1 MKYTPKTVKGQE
13 NLDKI
18 MNTAIEIIA
27 EKGFNNASVNEITFR
42 AGVSY
47 GLFYLYF
54 KNKDELLVQ
63 LIKSLNHDLR
73 RFLQSRTSEIKDRIV
88 KEQQGFR
95 AFFEWVF
102 KNKFFFQILI
112 EAQTSNINIYKWHY
126 MTLEERY
133 ALGLKDAMNLGQI
146 IETDQHTL
154 AYSLMGIADFLA
166 RSIILWENRE
176 VGEDVLKTVDQMLA
190 KLLNPEKTK
199 K

>member
-1 MKYTPKTVKGQE
+1 MKYIPKTVKGQE
-13 NLDKI
+13 NLDRI
-18 MNTAIEIIA
+18 INSAIEIIA
-27 EKGFNNASVNEITFR
+27 SKGFNSASVNEITFK

-63 LIKSLNHDLR
+63 LIKRLNHDLR
-73 RFLQSRTSEIKDRIV
+73 RFLQIKTEKIDNRII

-112 EAQTSNINIYKWHY
+112 EAQTSNIDIYKWHY
-126 MTLEERY
+126 TTLESRY
-133 ALGLKDAMNLGQI
+133 ASGLKQAMELGQI
-146 IETDQHTL
+146 IETDEHNL

-166 RSIILWENRE
+166 RRFILWENRE
-176 VGEDVLKTVDQMLA
+176 ISDDVLKSVDQMLE
-190 KLLNPEKTK
+190 KLLNPEKK
-199 K
+199 

>member
-1 MKYTPKTVKGQE
+1 MKYIPKTVKGQE
-13 NLDKI
+13 NLDRI
-18 MNTAIEIIA
+18 INAAIEIIA
-27 EKGFNNASVNEITFR
+27 NKGFNNASVNEITLS

-63 LIKSLNHDLR
+63 LIKRLNHDLR
-73 RFLQSRTSEIKDRIV
+73 KFLQIKTSEIGNRII

-102 KNKFFFQILI
+102 RNKFFFQILI

-126 MTLEERY
+126 TTLEEGY
-133 ALGLKDAMNLGQI
+133 ALGLKDAMDRGQI
-146 IETDQHTL
+146 IETDEHNL
-154 AYSLMGIADFLA
+154 AYSLMGMADFLA
-166 RSIILWENRE
+166 RRFILWENRE
-176 VGEDVLKTVDQMLA
+176 IGDDVLKTVDQMLE
-190 KLLNPEKTK
+190 KLLNPERGK